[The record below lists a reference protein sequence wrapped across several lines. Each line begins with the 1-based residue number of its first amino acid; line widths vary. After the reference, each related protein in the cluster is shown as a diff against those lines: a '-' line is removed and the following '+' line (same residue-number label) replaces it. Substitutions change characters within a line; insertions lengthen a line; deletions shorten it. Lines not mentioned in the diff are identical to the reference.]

1 MEQFKRF
8 YGGTFINKEELM
20 ANGIFH
26 PIKLEYYKTIRESK
40 DFLNINGDIYGIQVV
55 KTEYIDKTVKI
66 ETKEISYKI
75 NNEQK
80 IDEILEILKN
90 NQVTPTIAEDIVED
104 FLKKEIYL
112 SKGCCWINRKSVRY

>member
-1 MEQFKRF
+1 
-8 YGGTFINKEELM
+8 M

-26 PIKLEYYKTIRESK
+26 PIKLEYYKKIKESR
-40 DFLNINGDIYGIQVV
+40 DFLGVNGDIYGIQVV

-75 NNEQK
+75 SNEQK

-90 NQVTPTIAEDIVED
+90 NQVTPTVAEDIVED

-112 SKGCCWINRKSVRY
+112 SKGYC

>member
-1 MEQFKRF
+1 
-8 YGGTFINKEELM
+8 M

-26 PIKLEYYKTIRESK
+26 PIKLEYYKMIKESR
-40 DFLNINGDIYGIQVV
+40 DFLNTNGNTYGIQIV

-80 IDEILEILKN
+80 IDKILEILKV
-90 NQVTPTIAEDIVED
+90 NQVTPTVAEDVVED
-104 FLKKEIYL
+104 FLKQEIYL
-112 SKGCCWINRKSVRY
+112 SKECC

>member
-1 MEQFKRF
+1 
-8 YGGTFINKEELM
+8 M

-26 PIKLEYYKTIRESK
+26 PIKLEYYKTIKESR
-40 DFLNINGDIYGIQVV
+40 DFLGVNGDIYGIQVV

-80 IDEILEILKN
+80 IDEILELFKN
-90 NQVTPTIAEDIVED
+90 NQVTPTLAEDIVED

-112 SKGCCWINRKSVRY
+112 SKECC

>member
-1 MEQFKRF
+1 
-8 YGGTFINKEELM
+8 M

-26 PIKLEYYKTIRESK
+26 PIKLEYYKTIKESR
-40 DFLNINGDIYGIQVV
+40 DFLNTKGDIYGIQIV
-55 KTEYIDKTVKI
+55 KTEYIEKTVKI

-80 IDEILEILKN
+80 IDEILELFKN
-90 NQVTPTIAEDIVED
+90 NQVTPTLAEDIVED

-112 SKGCCWINRKSVRY
+112 SKECC

>member
-8 YGGTFINKEELM
+8 YGGTFINKEDLM

-26 PIKLEYYKTIRESK
+26 PIKLEYYKTIKESR
-40 DFLNINGDIYGIQVV
+40 DFLGVNGDTYGIQVV

-75 NNEQK
+75 SNEQK

-90 NQVTPTIAEDIVED
+90 NQVTPTVAEDIVED
-104 FLKKEIYL
+104 FLKQEIYL
-112 SKGCCWINRKSVRY
+112 SKECC

>member
-26 PIKLEYYKTIRESK
+26 PIKLEYYKTIKINK
-40 DFLNINGDIYGIQVV
+40 DFLNTNGDTYGIQIV

-66 ETKEISYKI
+66 ETKEINYKI
-75 NNEQK
+75 KNDQK

-90 NQVTPTIAEDIVED
+90 NQVTPTVAGEIVED
-104 FLKKEIYL
+104 LLKQEIYL
-112 SKGCCWINRKSVRY
+112 SKECC

>member
-8 YGGTFINKEELM
+8 YGGTFINKDELI

-26 PIKLEYYKTIRESK
+26 PIKLEYYKTRKVSN
-40 DFLNINGDIYGIQVV
+40 DFLNANGDIYGIQVV

-80 IDEILEILKN
+80 IDELLEILKN
-90 NQVTPTIAEDIVED
+90 NQVTPIAAEEIVED
-104 FLKKEIYL
+104 FLKQEIYL
-112 SKGCCWINRKSVRY
+112 SKECC

>member
-1 MEQFKRF
+1 
-8 YGGTFINKEELM
+8 M

-26 PIKLEYYKTIRESK
+26 PIKLEYYKTIKESR
-40 DFLNINGDIYGIQVV
+40 DFLNINGNTYGIQVV

-80 IDEILEILKN
+80 IDEILELLKN
-90 NQVTPTIAEDIVED
+90 NQVTPTVAEEIVED

-112 SKGCCWINRKSVRY
+112 SKGRY

>member
-1 MEQFKRF
+1 
-8 YGGTFINKEELM
+8 M

-26 PIKLEYYKTIRESK
+26 PIKLEYYKTIKESR
-40 DFLNINGDIYGIQVV
+40 DFLGVNGDIYGIQVV

-75 NNEQK
+75 SNEQK

-90 NQVTPTIAEDIVED
+90 NQVTPTVAEDIVED
-104 FLKKEIYL
+104 FLKREIYS
-112 SKGCCWINRKSVRY
+112 SK

>member
-26 PIKLEYYKTIRESK
+26 PIKLEYYKTIRENK
-40 DFLNINGDIYGIQVV
+40 EFLGTTYGDSYGIQVV

-112 SKGCCWINRKSVRY
+112 SKGCC